1 VVQAQ
6 ALRSAEPV
14 ALAAQAA
21 ALRPAEPVAEDAAAV
36 LLPAAGHAPVAPQQ
50 AAEEAWVAAAAPRR
64 AVRDAAAVLRPEAVG
79 RAWAEEARR
88 RVARDAAAVLLRV
101 APGAAAVLPSAALW
115 VFRRDRVLPSPVPQP
130 GVRFAL
136 AMEAPRIAL
145 P

>member
-50 AAEEAWVAAAAPRR
+50 AAEEAWVAAAAPR

-130 GVRFAL
+130 GVRFAR